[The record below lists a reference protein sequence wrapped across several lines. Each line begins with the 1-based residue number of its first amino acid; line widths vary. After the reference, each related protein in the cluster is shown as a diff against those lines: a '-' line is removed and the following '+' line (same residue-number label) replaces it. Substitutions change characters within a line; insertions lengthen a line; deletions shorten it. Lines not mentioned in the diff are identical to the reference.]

1 MYYPGIDLHKD
12 ESHVAVLDD
21 DAEVVEEIRVANANL
36 DEVAEEYAGAKAAL
50 EATSNYYTVYD
61 TLDEHLDVVVAD
73 PTQTKA
79 IGYASNYYTVYDTLD
94 EHLDVVVAD
103 PTQTKAIGYAE
114 VKNDRLDAKLL
125 AQLRRA
131 GMIAESYVP
140 SEEFRERRALVRG
153 RKRLVEK
160 RTDFKNEDHAV
171 LDKHGI
177 TYDWD
182 PFSVNGREILAG
194 EDFSLGVIGDQLME
208 SFLSIIDELTAQIEE
223 LEPLIEETAASLEET
238 QLLMTI
244 PGVSFYSSL
253 LITSEIG
260 ETDRFDK
267 AKQVVSYAGL
277 NPVVRESGDSRTE
290 GSISKCGSGD
300 LRWILV
306 QCVQTAVHRCNDP
319 YLGRFYARL
328 KQRKNHQI
336 AIVATARKLLV
347 SIFHM
352 LEREEVYDPPEVSA

>member
-1 MYYPGIDLHKD
+1 MYYLGFDVHKND
-12 ESHVAVLDD
+12 SCVAVLDD
-21 DAEVVEEIRVANANL
+21 DGGVVQEARVQNASL
-36 DEVAEEYAGAKAAL
+36 EKIAEEYAGSKAAI
-50 EATSNYYTVYD
+50 EATSNYYTIYD
-61 TLDEHLDVVVAD
+61 TLDE
-73 PTQTKA
+73 
-79 IGYASNYYTVYDTLD
+79 Y
-94 EHLDVVVAD
+94 LDVVVAD

-131 GMIAESYVP
+131 GMIAESYVFP
-140 SEEFRERRALVRG
+140 EELRERRALVRG

-160 RTDFKNEDHAV
+160 RTDFKNEVHAV
-171 LDKHGI
+171 LDKEGI
-177 TYDWD
+177 SYDWD
-182 PFSVNGREILAG
+182 PFSVEGREILAG
-194 EDFSLGVIGDQLME
+194 EDLALGAVANQLLE
-208 SFLSIIDELTAQIEE
+208 SFLSVIDELTAQIEV
-223 LEPLIEETAASLEET
+223 LEEMIEETAASLEAT

-260 ETDRFDK
+260 EIEWFDR
-267 AKQVVSYAGL
+267 AEEVVSYAGL

-290 GSISKCGSGD
+290 GGISKRGIGD

-306 QCVQTAVHRCNDP
+306 QCVQTAVHRCDDP

-328 KQRKNHQI
+328 KERKTHQL
-336 AIVATARKLLV
+336 AIVETARKLLV

-352 LEREEVYDPPEVSA
+352 LKRKEVYDPPGVSS

>member
-1 MYYPGIDLHKD
+1 MYYLGIDLHKD

-21 DAEVVEEIRVANANL
+21 DAEVVEEIRVTNANL

-61 TLDEHLDVVVAD
+61 TLDE
-73 PTQTKA
+73 
-79 IGYASNYYTVYDTLD
+79 Y
-94 EHLDVVVAD
+94 LDVVVAD

-140 SEEFRERRALVRG
+140 SEELRERRALVRG

-160 RTDFKNEDHAV
+160 RTDFKNEVHAL

-182 PFSVNGREILAG
+182 PFSVNGREILAS
-194 EDFSLGVIGDQLME
+194 EDFSLSVVGDQLME

-223 LEPLIEETAASLEET
+223 LEEMIEETAASLEAT

-260 ETDRFDK
+260 EIERFDR
-267 AKQVVSYAGL
+267 AEEVVSYAGL

-290 GSISKCGSGD
+290 GGISKRGSGD

-319 YLGRFYARL
+319 YLERFYARL
-328 KQRKNHQI
+328 KERKNHQI

-352 LEREEVYDPPEVSA
+352 LQRKEVYDPPGVNS